1 MPLEGHGM
9 DCDCGCCGGETEPE
23 SKTQAKCVC
32 PSCGNEMSAAAGKA
46 CATMKCPAC
55 GAAMQT
61 GK

>member
-9 DCDCGCCGGETEPE
+9 DCDCGCCGVEAEPE
-23 SKTQAKCVC
+23 TKAQTKCVC
-32 PSCGNEMSAAAGKA
+32 PSCGNEKLSEAGMA

-55 GAAMQT
+55 GAAMQA